1 MEYRLFAVYIT
12 EGAKMF
18 LEFLSDDTTLEDL
31 MKEVN
36 GLEVDIPEEVDY
48 NPEVWPEIKT
58 KRYIS
63 TYEKIKGRDGL
74 WQLSFNN
81 GILSMV
87 QFNIDF
93 DSKSE
98 NAYNNCMDICKA
110 IIKINNL
117 IRGMNGSLT
126 GNYRRTYLEFKSEVM
141 SDRGIPEGHYI
152 QFARYTWKNSIK
164 SAYLTAGCIWP
175 DSMTVEYREQPV

>member
-1 MEYRLFAVYIT
+1 MR
-12 EGAKMF
+12 GAEMF
-18 LEFLSDDTTLEDL
+18 LEYLSDDTTLESL
-31 MKEVN
+31 MEDVK
-36 GLEVDIPEEVDY
+36 GLEVDVPEEDDY
-48 NPEVWPEIKT
+48 NPVTWPEIKT
-58 KRYIS
+58 KRFIS

-81 GILSMV
+81 SLIYLI

-117 IRGMNGSLT
+117 TRGMNESLT
-126 GNYRRTYLEFKSEVM
+126 GDYRRTYLEFKSEVM
-141 SDRGIPEGHYI
+141 SDRGIPHGHYV
-152 QFARYTWKNSIK
+152 QFAHYTWESSIK

-175 DSMTVEYREQPV
+175 DSMTVEYREEPVL

>member
-1 MEYRLFAVYIT
+1 MILEY
-12 EGAKMF
+12 
-18 LEFLSDDTTLEDL
+18 LSDDTTLESL
-31 MKEVN
+31 MEDVK
-36 GLEVDIPEEVDY
+36 GLEVDVPEEDDY
-48 NPEVWPEIKT
+48 NPDTWPEIKT
-58 KRYIS
+58 KRFIS

-81 GILSMV
+81 GMLFMI

-110 IIKINNL
+110 IMKINNS

-126 GNYRRTYLEFKSEVM
+126 ADYRRTYLEFKSEVM
-141 SDRGIPEGHYI
+141 SDRGIPHGHYVK
-152 QFARYTWKNSIK
+152 FAHYTWESSIK

-175 DSMTVEYREQPV
+175 DSMTVEYREEPV